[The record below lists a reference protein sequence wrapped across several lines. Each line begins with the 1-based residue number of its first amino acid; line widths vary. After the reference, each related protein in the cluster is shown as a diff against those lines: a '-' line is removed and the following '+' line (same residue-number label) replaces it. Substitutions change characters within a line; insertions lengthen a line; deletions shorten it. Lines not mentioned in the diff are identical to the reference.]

1 MPLDSLTLGALAREL
16 DAALAQARVDKIY
29 MPRPGEAVFHLRGA
43 GGACR
48 LLVSAAGAAG
58 RAHLT
63 AARAENPEAPPMLC
77 MLLRK
82 HLAGGRILSV
92 TQPEGERMLRFAFS
106 AVDEMGERAEKA
118 LICELMGRR
127 TNLILLD
134 EHEKVLA
141 CFKKVDAE
149 MSPDRPVLPGLK
161 YHMPPRPDIPRFLG
175 AGEETL
181 RSAAAHALA
190 SDAPDRALPGLLEGL
205 SPFLSRELL
214 FRARGDAQALYDE
227 LSALQAQALD
237 GGLRPWLLRQ
247 GGQPV
252 DFSCIPI
259 TCKPGVQ
266 CEEMPGF
273 SALLD
278 ACFAEKAQR
287 ELQKSMAS
295 GLQKTVSN
303 AVGRLERKLGS
314 QKQELLEAEG
324 REKLKHD
331 ADLITA
337 NLHAIRSGAQ
347 QARVVDYFTDGMP
360 EAVITLD
367 PDLSPQ
373 QNAQRMY
380 KKYARMKNA
389 EQKLREQIEIGERER
404 EYLAAVLYSLSQAQS
419 ARDVEGIRLEL
430 AAAGYLKNRRE
441 KGKKQKPQAF
451 APRRFEL
458 PDGFEALCGR
468 SNTENDE
475 LTMRRAQ
482 KNDLWL
488 HVRNAPGSHVIVPVR
503 EGREP
508 TPAVIEQAAAI
519 AARFSSLSAQP
530 RVPVDWT
537 RARHVKKP
545 QGARPGMVNYF
556 QFQTVLVAPAE
567 LP

>member
-16 DAALAQARVDKIY
+16 NAALAQARVDKIY
-29 MPRPGEAVFHLRGA
+29 MPRPGEAIFHLRGA
-43 GGACR
+43 EGACR

-63 AARAENPEAPPMLC
+63 ASRAENPETPPMLC

-82 HLAGGRILSV
+82 HLAGGRLLSV
-92 TQPEGERMLRFAFS
+92 EQPEGERMLRFAFS
-106 AVDEMGERAEKA
+106 AVDEMGERTEKA

-127 TNLILLD
+127 TNLILTD
-134 EHEKVLA
+134 GGGKVLA

-161 YHMPPRPDIPRFLG
+161 YHMPPRRDIPRFLK
-175 AGEETL
+175 ADGETMRLAAL
-181 RSAAAHALA
+181 RALEA
-190 SDAPDRALPGLLEGL
+190 DQPDRALPDLLEGL
-205 SPFLSRELL
+205 SPFLARELL
-214 FRARGDAQALYDE
+214 FRARGDAQRLYTE
-227 LSALQAQALD
+227 LSVLRDQAAA
-237 GGLRPWLLRQ
+237 GELRPWLLRQ
-247 GGQPV
+247 EGRPV

-259 TCKPGVQ
+259 TCKPGVE
-266 CEEMPGF
+266 CEQMPGF

-278 ACFAEKAQR
+278 ACFAEKAQH
-287 ELQKSMAS
+287 ELQKSMAA
-295 GLQKTVSN
+295 GLQKTVAN
-303 AVGRLERKLGS
+303 AIGRLERKLGS
-314 QKQELLEAEG
+314 QKQELADAEG

-337 NLHAIRSGAQ
+337 NLHAIRPGEK
-347 QARVVDYFTDGMP
+347 QARVTDYFAEGMP
-360 EAVITLD
+360 ETVIALD

-389 EQKLREQIEIGERER
+389 EQKLREQLEIGQREL
-404 EYLAAVLYSLSQAQS
+404 EYLGAVSYTLSQAQS
-419 ARDVEGIRLEL
+419 ARDVEGVRQEL

-441 KGKKQKPQAF
+441 KGKKPKPQAF
-451 APRRFEL
+451 APRRFPL
-458 PDGFEALCGR
+458 ADGFEALCGR

-519 AARFSSLSAQP
+519 AARFSSLGAQP

-537 RARHVKKP
+537 RVRHVKKP

-556 QFQTVLVAPAE
+556 QFQTILVAPADIR
-567 LP
+567 

>member
-29 MPRPGEAVFHLRGA
+29 MPRPGEAVFHLRA
-43 GGACR
+43 ESGACR

-63 AARAENPEAPPMLC
+63 GQRAENPETPPMLC

-92 TQPEGERMLRFAFS
+92 TQPEEERMLRFAFS
-106 AVDEMGERAEKA
+106 ATDEMGERVEKA
-118 LICELMGRR
+118 LVCELMGRR
-127 TNLILLD
+127 TNLILLGGD
-134 EHEKVLA
+134 GTVLA

-149 MSPDRPVLPGLK
+149 MSPDRPVLPGLR
-161 YHMPPRPDIPRFLG
+161 YRMPPRREMIRFLH
-175 AGEETL
+175 ADE
-181 RSAAAHALA
+181 AALHEAARQALA
-190 SDAPDRALPGLLEGL
+190 ADEPDRALPGLLEGL
-205 SPFLSRELL
+205 SPFLSRELTY
-214 FRARGDAQALYDE
+214 RARGDVQRLAGE
-227 LSALQAQALD
+227 LADLQARAREGRLE
-237 GGLRPWLLRQ
+237 PWVVRR

-252 DFSCIPI
+252 DFSCMPI
-259 TCKPGVQ
+259 THLPDVE
-266 CEEMPGF
+266 CEKMPSFSEM
-273 SALLD
+273 LD
-278 ACFAEKAQR
+278 LCFAEKARR
-287 ELQKSMAS
+287 ELQKTVAS
-295 GLQKTVSN
+295 DLQKTVAN

-314 QKQELLEAEG
+314 QKQELSEAEG

-337 NLHAIRSGAQ
+337 NLHAIRSGEK
-347 QARVVDYFTDGMP
+347 QARVVDYFTEGMP
-360 EAVITLD
+360 EAVIDLD

-389 EQKLREQIEIGERER
+389 ELKLREQIEKGEREL
-404 EYLAAVLYSLSQAQS
+404 EYLKTVAYSLTQAQS
-419 ARDVEGIRLEL
+419 ARDVEGVRQEL
-430 AAAGYLKNRRE
+430 SEAGYLKNRRD
-441 KGKKQKPQAF
+441 KGKKPKPQAF
-451 APRRFEL
+451 APRRFDL

-488 HVRNAPGSHVIVPVR
+488 HVRGAPGSHVIVPLR
-503 EGREP
+503 DGREP
-508 TPAVIEQAAAI
+508 TPAVIEGAAAI

-530 RVPVDWT
+530 RVPVDYT
-537 RARHVKKP
+537 RVRHVKKP

-556 QFQTVLVAPAE
+556 QYQTVLVAPAQ
-567 LP
+567 L

>member
-16 DAALAQARVDKIY
+16 NTALSQARVDKIY
-29 MPRPGEAVFHLRGA
+29 MPRPGEAVFHLRAESGT
-43 GGACR
+43 CR

-63 AARAENPEAPPMLC
+63 QLRAENPETPPMLC

-92 TQPEGERMLRFAFS
+92 TQPEEERMLRFAFS
-106 AVDEMGERAEKA
+106 ATDEMGERVEKA
-118 LICELMGRR
+118 LVCELMGRR
-127 TNLILLD
+127 TNLILLGGD
-134 EHEKVLA
+134 GTVLA
-141 CFKKVDAE
+141 CFKKVDTE

-161 YHMPPRPDIPRFLG
+161 YRMPPRREMTRFLH
-175 AGEETL
+175 ADESTL
-181 RSAAAHALA
+181 HDAARRALSA
-190 SDAPDRALPGLLEGL
+190 DEPDRVLPGLLEGL

-214 FRARGDAQALYDE
+214 YRARGDVQRLAEE
-227 LSALQAQALD
+227 LADLQARAAAGSLE
-237 GGLRPWLLRQ
+237 PWLVRR

-259 TCKPGVQ
+259 AHLPGAE
-266 CEEMPGF
+266 CEKMPDF

-278 ACFAEKAQR
+278 VCFAEKARR
-287 ELQKSMAS
+287 ELQKTVAS

-314 QKQELLEAEG
+314 QKQELAEAEG

-337 NLHAIRSGAQ
+337 NLHAIRSGERR
-347 QARVVDYFTDGMP
+347 ARVVDYFAEGMP
-360 EAVITLD
+360 ETVIELD

-389 EQKLREQIEIGERER
+389 ELKLREQIEKGGREL
-404 EYLAAVLYSLSQAQS
+404 EYLKTVAYSLTQAQS
-419 ARDVEGIRLEL
+419 ARDVEGIRQEL
-430 AAAGYLKNRRE
+430 AEAGYLKARKD
-441 KGKKQKPQAF
+441 KGKRPRSQAF
-451 APRRFEL
+451 APRRFDL

-488 HVRNAPGSHVIVPVR
+488 HVRGAPGSHVIMPLR
-503 EGREP
+503 DGREP
-508 TPAVIEQAAAI
+508 TPAAIEKAAAI
-519 AARFSSLSAQP
+519 AARFSSLSGQP
-530 RVPVDWT
+530 RVPVDYT
-537 RARHVKKP
+537 RVRHVKKP

-556 QFQTVLVAPAE
+556 QYQTVLVAPAD
-567 LP
+567 L